1 MAAPQQYIGLGG
13 DAPAIANGIPGEGTD
28 EYRETYRPQPF
39 GAAGTGNIAA
49 DQTQIPGRPN
59 EVTLTALASLTRGP
73 ASVTGNASG
82 TRRQV
87 ITSSVTHNPPP
98 HVEYGRISEN

>member
-1 MAAPQQYIGLGG
+1 MNIVSH
-13 DAPAIANGIPGEGTD
+13 IARNL
-28 EYRETYRPQPF
+28 F
-39 GAAGTGNIAA
+39 GAAGTGDIAA
-49 DQTQIPGRPN
+49 DQTQILGRPN

-73 ASVTGNASG
+73 LTVWYCNASG
-82 TRRQV
+82 RRRQV